1 MFMEKYDITKPIK
14 IPVGMHKLNDD
25 PSISFQLN
33 RLVNMDGC
41 DFSVAKE
48 IGPTIKSAADF
59 YDVLKKRADLELENE
74 HIKNAAALYR
84 MSEFFTDWEDPNG
97 LAAWKKAR
105 ELFFQY
111 YTDFFSGEKPLVELV
126 NVPYESYALL
136 TLKFNAE
143 NPKGDIVM
151 HGGFDSSYEE
161 FFAECEYLRE
171 NGFNVYLFEGPG
183 QGECIRVHGAP
194 LIIDWERPV
203 KAVTNYFDLH
213 DAILV
218 GQSLGGFFAPRAS
231 AFDERV
237 TKCVSI
243 AQFGALKMNFHDNAF
258 VNGLVITLLNIIL
271 YGFGW
276 LINIIYAAKKGKGM
290 AFFRTYFHRM
300 GTTNVYRLVK
310 FLWSIDLRPIAGKL
324 TKDYLVIG
332 GSRDT
337 MACRAGIG
345 RQLLLLKNA
354 RSVSSREITTHEKG
368 ADHCCCGNQ
377 IAAMDTVISWAELMK
392 KRDASLKGVD

>member
-1 MFMEKYDITKPIK
+1 MFTEKYDITKPIK
-14 IPVGMHKLNDD
+14 IPVVMHKLNDD

-41 DFSVAKE
+41 DLAIAQE
-48 IGPTIKSAADF
+48 IGPTIKTAADF

-111 YTDFFSGEKPLVELV
+111 YADFFSVEKPLVELV
-126 NVPYESYALL
+126 NVPYESYALP

-276 LINIIYAAKKGKGM
+276 LINIIYAAKKGKGI

-310 FLWSIDLRPIAGKL
+310 FLWSIDLRPIADKL

-377 IAAMDTVISWAELMK
+377 IAAMDTVISWVELMK

>member
-1 MFMEKYDITKPIK
+1 MEKYDITKPIR
-14 IPVGMHKLNDD
+14 IPVGMHRLNDD
-25 PSISFQLN
+25 AGISFQLN

-41 DFSVAKE
+41 DLSVARE
-48 IGPTIKSAADF
+48 IGPTIKTPAEF
-59 YDVLKKRADLELENE
+59 YSVLKTRADRELESG

-84 MSEFFTDWEDPNG
+84 MSEFYTDWEDADG

-111 YTDFFSGEKPLVELV
+111 YADFFSGENPLVELI
-126 NVPYESYALL
+126 NVPYDGYEMPV
-136 TLKFNAE
+136 LKFNAE
-143 NPKGDIVM
+143 AAKGTIVM

-161 FFAECEYLRE
+161 FFTECEYLRE
-171 NGFNVYLFEGPG
+171 HGYNVYLFEGPG
-183 QGECIRVHGAP
+183 QGECIRLHGAL
-194 LIIDWERPV
+194 LIVEWEKPV
-203 KAVTNYFDLH
+203 MAVTEYFDLH
-213 DAILV
+213 DVILV

-231 AFDERV
+231 AFDDRV

-243 AQFGALKMNFHDNAF
+243 AQFGALKMNFHDKAF
-258 VNGLVITLLNIIL
+258 VNGIVVALLNIIL

-276 LINIIYAAKKGKGM
+276 LINILYAAKKGKGM
-290 AFFRTYFHRM
+290 LFFRTYFQRM
-300 GTTNVYRLVK
+300 GTTNVYRLTR
-310 FLWSIDLRPIAGKL
+310 FLWRIDLRPVADRL

-332 GSRDT
+332 GSKDT

-354 RSVSSREITTHEKG
+354 RSVSSREITEHENG

-377 IAAMDTVISWAELMK
+377 TAAMDTILLWAELMER
-392 KRDASLKGVD
+392 RDRSLDGCDE

>member
-1 MFMEKYDITKPIK
+1 MEKYDITKPIK

-310 FLWSIDLRPIAGKL
+310 FLWSIDLRPIADKL

>member
-1 MFMEKYDITKPIK
+1 MEKYDITKPIK

-41 DFSVAKE
+41 DLAVAQE
-48 IGPTIKSAADF
+48 IGPTIKTAADF

-126 NVPYESYALL
+126 NVPYESYALP

-332 GSRDT
+332 GSKDT

>member
-1 MFMEKYDITKPIK
+1 MEKYDITKPVK

-25 PSISFQLN
+25 PGISFQLN

-41 DFSVAKE
+41 DLSVARE
-48 IGPTIKSAADF
+48 VGASIKTAADF
-59 YDVLKKRADLELENE
+59 YGSLKARADTELEKGR
-74 HIKNAAALYR
+74 IKNAAALYR
-84 MSEFFTDWEDPNG
+84 MSEFYADWEDPDG

-111 YTDFFSGEKPLVELV
+111 YADFFSGERPLVELV
-126 NVPYESYALL
+126 SVPYEGYSMP

-143 NPKGDIVM
+143 APKGAIVM

-161 FFAECEYLRE
+161 FFSECEYLRE
-171 NGFNVYLFEGPG
+171 HGFDVYLFEGPG
-183 QGECIRVHGAP
+183 QGECIRLHGAP
-194 LIIDWERPV
+194 LIIEWEKPV
-203 KAVTNYFDLH
+203 KAVTEYFDLH
-213 DAILV
+213 DVILV

-237 TKCVSI
+237 TKCVSV

-258 VNGLVITLLNIIL
+258 VNGLVIGLLNVVL

-276 LINIIYAAKKGKGM
+276 LINILYAAKKGKGM
-290 AFFRTYFHRM
+290 PFFRTYFHRM
-300 GTTNVYRLVK
+300 GTTNVYRLAR
-310 FLWSIDLRPIAGKL
+310 FLWSIDLRPIADRL

-332 GSRDT
+332 GSRDA
-337 MACRAGIG
+337 MACRAGLG
-345 RQLLLLKNA
+345 RHLLALRNA
-354 RSVSSREITTHEKG
+354 RSVSSREITAHEQG

-377 IAAMDTVISWAELMK
+377 IAAMDAIILWAELMER
-392 KRDASLKGVD
+392 RDRSLDESRE

>member
-41 DFSVAKE
+41 DLAIAQE
-48 IGPTIKSAADF
+48 IGPTIKTAADF

-111 YTDFFSGEKPLVELV
+111 YADFFSVEKPLVELV
-126 NVPYESYALL
+126 NVPYESCALP

-276 LINIIYAAKKGKGM
+276 LINIIYAAKKGKGI

-310 FLWSIDLRPIAGKL
+310 FLWSIDLRPIADKL

>member
-41 DFSVAKE
+41 DLAIAQE
-48 IGPTIKSAADF
+48 IGPTIKTAADF

-111 YTDFFSGEKPLVELV
+111 YADFFSVEKPLVELV
-126 NVPYESYALL
+126 NVPYESCALP

-243 AQFGALKMNFHDNAF
+243 AKFGALKMSFHDNAF

-276 LINIIYAAKKGKGM
+276 LINIIYAAKKGKGI

-310 FLWSIDLRPIAGKL
+310 FLWSIDLRPIADKL

>member
-41 DFSVAKE
+41 DLAVAQE
-48 IGPTIKSAADF
+48 IGPTIKTAADF
-59 YDVLKKRADLELENE
+59 YDVLKKRADLELENG

-84 MSEFFTDWEDPNG
+84 ISEFFTDWEDPNG

-111 YTDFFSGEKPLVELV
+111 YADFFSGEKPLVELV
-126 NVPYESYALL
+126 NVPYESYALP

-143 NPKGDIVM
+143 NSKGDIVM

-171 NGFNVYLFEGPG
+171 NGYNVYLFEGPG

-258 VNGLVITLLNIIL
+258 VNGLVIALLNIIL

-310 FLWSIDLRPIAGKL
+310 FLWSIDLRPIADKL

-354 RSVSSREITTHEKG
+354 RSVSSREITTYEKG

-392 KRDASLKGVD
+392 KRDASLGME

>member
-41 DFSVAKE
+41 DLAVAQE
-48 IGPTIKSAADF
+48 IGPTIKTAADF

-111 YTDFFSGEKPLVELV
+111 YADFFSGEKPLVELV
-126 NVPYESYALL
+126 NVPYESYALP

-310 FLWSIDLRPIAGKL
+310 FLWSIDLRPIADKL

>member
-1 MFMEKYDITKPIK
+1 MEKYDITKPIK

-41 DFSVAKE
+41 DLAVAQE
-48 IGPTIKSAADF
+48 IGPTIKTAADF

-111 YTDFFSGEKPLVELV
+111 YADFFSGEKPLVELV
-126 NVPYESYALL
+126 NVPYESYALP

>member
-310 FLWSIDLRPIAGKL
+310 FLWSIDLRPIADKL

-377 IAAMDTVISWAELMK
+377 IAAMDTVISWTELMK

>member
-41 DFSVAKE
+41 DLAVAQE
-48 IGPTIKSAADF
+48 IGPTIKTAADF
-59 YDVLKKRADLELENE
+59 YDVLKKRADLELENG

-97 LAAWKKAR
+97 VAAWKKAR
-105 ELFFQY
+105 ELFFRY
-111 YTDFFSGEKPLVELV
+111 YADFFSGEKPLVELV
-126 NVPYESYALL
+126 NVPYENYALP

-143 NPKGDIVM
+143 NPKGSIVM

-171 NGFNVYLFEGPG
+171 NGYNVYLFEGPG
-183 QGECIRVHGAP
+183 QGECIRLHGAP

-203 KAVTNYFDLH
+203 KAVTEYFDLH

-231 AFDERV
+231 AFDDRV

-243 AQFGALKMNFHDNAF
+243 AQFGALKMNFHNNAF
-258 VNGLVITLLNIIL
+258 VNGLVIALLNIIL

-276 LINIIYAAKKGKGM
+276 LINIIYAAKNGKGM

-310 FLWSIDLRPIAGKL
+310 FLWSIDLRPIADRL

-332 GSRDT
+332 GSKDT

-377 IAAMDTVISWAELMK
+377 IAAMDTIISWAGLMK
-392 KRDASLKGVD
+392 KRDASLRME

>member
-41 DFSVAKE
+41 NLAVAQE
-48 IGPTIKSAADF
+48 IGPTIKTAADF
-59 YDVLKKRADLELENE
+59 YDVLKKRADLELENG

-105 ELFFQY
+105 ELFFRY
-111 YTDFFSGEKPLVELV
+111 YADFFSGEKPLVELV
-126 NVPYESYALL
+126 NVPYENYALP

-143 NPKGDIVM
+143 NPKGSIVM

-171 NGFNVYLFEGPG
+171 NGYNVYLFEGPG
-183 QGECIRVHGAP
+183 QGECIRLHGAP

-203 KAVTNYFDLH
+203 KAVTEYFDLH

-231 AFDERV
+231 AFDDRV

-258 VNGLVITLLNIIL
+258 VNGLVIALLNIIL

-276 LINIIYAAKKGKGM
+276 LINIIYAAKNGKGM

-310 FLWSIDLRPIAGKL
+310 FLWSIDLRPIADRL

-332 GSRDT
+332 GSKDT

-354 RSVSSREITTHEKG
+354 RSVSSREITSHEKG

-377 IAAMDTVISWAELMK
+377 IAAMDTVISWAELME
-392 KRDASLKGVD
+392 KRDASLRME

>member
-1 MFMEKYDITKPIK
+1 
-14 IPVGMHKLNDD
+14 MHKLNDD

-41 DFSVAKE
+41 DLAVAQE
-48 IGPTIKSAADF
+48 IGPTIKTSADF
-59 YDVLKKRADLELENE
+59 YDVLKKRADLELENG

-105 ELFFQY
+105 ELFFRY
-111 YTDFFSGEKPLVELV
+111 YADFFSGEKPLVELV
-126 NVPYESYALL
+126 NVPYENYALP

-143 NPKGDIVM
+143 NPKGSIVM

-171 NGFNVYLFEGPG
+171 NGYNVYLFEGPG
-183 QGECIRVHGAP
+183 QGECIRLHGAP

-203 KAVTNYFDLH
+203 KAVTEYFDLH

-231 AFDERV
+231 AFDDRV

-243 AQFGALKMNFHDNAF
+243 AQFGALKMNFHNNAF
-258 VNGLVITLLNIIL
+258 VNGLVIALLNIIL

-276 LINIIYAAKKGKGM
+276 LINIIYAAKNGKGM

-310 FLWSIDLRPIAGKL
+310 FLWSIDLRPIADRL

-332 GSRDT
+332 GSKDT

-377 IAAMDTVISWAELMK
+377 IAAMDTIISWAGLMK
-392 KRDASLKGVD
+392 KRDASLRME

>member
-1 MFMEKYDITKPIK
+1 MEKYDITKPIS

-25 PSISFQLN
+25 AGISFQLN

-41 DFSVAKE
+41 DLSVAQE

-59 YDVLKKRADLELENE
+59 YGVLKNRADVELENGRV
-74 HIKNAAALYR
+74 KNAAALYR
-84 MSEFFTDWEDPNG
+84 MSEFYTDREDPNG

-111 YTDFFSGEKPLVELV
+111 YADFFSGEKPLVELV
-126 NVPYESYALL
+126 NVPYEGYSMP
-136 TLKFNAE
+136 TLRFSAHS
-143 NPKGDIVM
+143 PKGTIVM

-171 NGFNVYLFEGPG
+171 HGYDVYLFEGPG
-183 QGECIRVHGAP
+183 QGECIRLRDV
-194 LIIDWERPV
+194 
-203 KAVTNYFDLH
+203 
-213 DAILV
+213 ILV

-237 TKCVSI
+237 TRCVSV

-258 VNGLVITLLNIIL
+258 VNALVAGLLNVIL

-276 LINIIYAAKKGKGM
+276 LINIMYAAKKGRGM

-300 GTTNVYRLVK
+300 GTTNVYRLAK
-310 FLWSIDLRPIAGKL
+310 FLWRIDLRPVADKL

-332 GSRDT
+332 GSKDT

-354 RSVSSREITTHEKG
+354 RSVSSREITTHEIG

-377 IAAMDTVISWAELMK
+377 IAAMDTIISWAELMD
-392 KRDASLKGVD
+392 KRDSL

>member
-41 DFSVAKE
+41 DLAVAQE
-48 IGPTIKSAADF
+48 IGPTIKTAADF

-111 YTDFFSGEKPLVELV
+111 YADFFSGEKPLVELV
-126 NVPYESYALL
+126 NVPYESYALP

-300 GTTNVYRLVK
+300 GTTNVYRLMK

>member
-33 RLVNMDGC
+33 RLVNMDSC
-41 DFSVAKE
+41 DLAVAQE
-48 IGPTIKSAADF
+48 IGPTIKTAADF

-111 YTDFFSGEKPLVELV
+111 YTDFFGGEKPLVELV
-126 NVPYESYALL
+126 NVPYESYALP

-310 FLWSIDLRPIAGKL
+310 FLWSIDLRPIADKL

-377 IAAMDTVISWAELMK
+377 ITAMDTVISWAELMK